1 MLVVVLVLEGRRGAQ
16 VEDGNEY
23 EETDNGA
30 NLDFG
35 FPTLDWRSL
44 VMRTSRHLEQVL
56 MHAASRL
63 AATGTK
69 RPTEVL
75 PLYKKFLKV
84 EEHRLRLKHHAGGG
98 GREICARR
106 AELIDVLLQYVFGAA
121 AATAARGNG
130 VGTVPLALIA
140 LGGYGRGE
148 LNPFSDIDVM
158 LLHKGTKKISPHLEE
173 MVEQVLYLLW
183 DSGFKVGHSTRSIK
197 EAIAEANRDMRT
209 KTAMLEAR
217 FLAGDADLAREFRR
231 QFRSK
236 CVKGYEREYAEM
248 RMRDQAARHKKF
260 GDSVYLQEPNLKSGC
275 GGLRDY
281 QNLLWMTYFKEG
293 SLSTNQLVG
302 KDWLSES
309 DQRRIE
315 NAYDFLLRLRTA
327 LHYAT
332 GRATDILHI
341 SLQEQIAERLNY
353 SSSNGQLRSE
363 ALMRDYYEHTRNVFR
378 ITERI
383 TEQFVG
389 GYVTS
394 KTRSLFSFLPLM
406 RANKTPVGNYF
417 FVRNK
422 QLHPARRDLFRKEPE
437 QMMRAFRLAQE
448 RDLDLS
454 PELEDLLSRSLAQV
468 TRTYQYASGPRAV
481 FNAILSCKG
490 KAGRILRMMHRV
502 DFLGRYIPEFGQLT
516 CLVQHEFMHRYTADE
531 HTLVCIDKL
540 DALAETHDPKLIAY
554 RKIFEQLEDPFVLYL
569 ALLLH
574 DSGKAIGARPHAE
587 ASALFAQRVA
597 ARLQLSSE
605 QRKSLILLVDHHLT
619 LSRTAQQRN
628 LDDPATVTEFA
639 HIVKHQ
645 KNLNALML
653 LTLADG
659 QGTSAEAWSDWKESL
674 VWELF
679 HETSRY
685 LADQKSYYEQTRIE
699 RESLEASVAAHL
711 PSDFAKEIEA
721 HFEFMPDNYFRASD
735 VPAIVDHLKLFRSFL
750 KNVSSQ
756 GEFLAPAVKWKAV
769 PGQGHSVVTFCT
781 WERERLLAK
790 IAGSFSV
797 VPLNILSADIF
808 PRGDNVLLG
817 IFRVCDTKG
826 RPVINPRDFELV
838 EQTLRRAL
846 EDEKFDFLPLIERAK
861 REILRVAPPIE
872 FPTRI
877 SIDSKTHPLY
887 ALIEIQAPD
896 RLGLLYDVLTCLD
909 RENLSVPLSRINTQA
924 GAAIDTLYV
933 VDRSTHANIT
943 DPHRIARIQER
954 LQDAILSGS
963 GAKST

>member
-1 MLVVVLVLEGRRGAQ
+1 MK
-16 VEDGNEY
+16 
-23 EETDNGA
+23 
-30 NLDFG
+30 
-35 FPTLDWRSL
+35 
-44 VMRTSRHLEQVL
+44 MSRHLEQVL
-56 MHAASRL
+56 AHAATSL
-63 AATGTK
+63 AATGTR

-84 EEHRLRLKHHAGGG
+84 EEHRLRLKHQAGGA

-106 AELIDVLLQYVFGAA
+106 AELIDVLLQYVFDAA
-121 AATAARGNG
+121 AIAARRNG
-130 VGTVPLALIA
+130 TAKVPLALIA

-158 LLHKGTKKISPHLEE
+158 LLHHQGKKGISPHLEE
-173 MVEQVLYLLW
+173 MVQQVLYLLW

-197 EAIAEANRDMRT
+197 EALAQANQDMRT
-209 KTAMLEAR
+209 KTAMLESR
-217 FLAGDADLAREFRR
+217 FLAGDAELAREFRR

-236 CVKGYEREYAEM
+236 CVNGYEREYVEL
-248 RMRDQAARHKKF
+248 RMQDQVARHKKF

-315 NAYDFLLRLRTA
+315 KAYDFLLRLRTA

-341 SLQEQIAERLNY
+341 NLQEEIAKRLDY
-353 SSSNGQLRSE
+353 SSGNGQLRSE
-363 ALMRDYYEHTRNVFR
+363 ALMRDYYEHTRDIFR
-378 ITERI
+378 VTERI
-383 TEQFVG
+383 TEQFVS

-394 KTRSLFSFLPLM
+394 KTRSLFSFLPLV
-406 RANKTPVGNYF
+406 RADKTPVGEFF

-422 QLHPARRDLFRKEPE
+422 HLHPVRRDLFRKDPE
-437 QMMRAFRLAQE
+437 QMMRAFQFAQE
-448 RDLDLS
+448 RGLDLS
-454 PELEDLLSRSLAQV
+454 PELEDLLSRSLGEV
-468 TRTYQYASGPRAV
+468 TRTYQYARGPRAI
-481 FNAILSCKG
+481 FKEILSQKG
-490 KAGRILRMMHRV
+490 RVGRILRMMHRV

-516 CLVQHEFMHRYTADE
+516 CLVQHEFLHRYTADE

-540 DALAETHDPKLIAY
+540 DALAQTNDSKLIAY

-574 DSGKAIGARPHAE
+574 DSGKAVGARPHSE

-605 QRKSLILLVDHHLT
+605 QRKALILLVDHHLT
-619 LSRTAQQRN
+619 LSMIAQQRN
-628 LDDPATVTEFA
+628 LDDPATVTDFA

-645 KNLNALML
+645 KNLNSLML

-659 QGTSAEAWSDWKESL
+659 QGTSAEGWSDWKESL
-674 VWELF
+674 VWALF
-679 HETSRY
+679 HETSRC
-685 LADQKSYYEQTRIE
+685 LADQKSYYEQTKVE
-699 RESLEASVAAHL
+699 RESLQASVTAKLSA
-711 PSDFAKEIEA
+711 DFAAEIEA

-735 VPAIVDHLKLFRSFL
+735 LSEIIEHLKLFRSFVE
-750 KNVSSQ
+750 NVGGDFPLTSAIQ
-756 GEFLAPAVKWKAV
+756 WKAV
-769 PGQGHSVVTFCT
+769 PEQGHSVVIFCT

-790 IAGSFSV
+790 VAGSFSV

-808 PRGDNVLLG
+808 QRGDNVVLG
-817 IFRVCDTKG
+817 VFRVCDTKA
-826 RPVINPRDFELV
+826 RPVTHQRDFTLV

-846 EDEKFDFLPLIERAK
+846 EDESFDFLPLIEKAK
-861 REILRVAPPIE
+861 RQSHCLTTGIE

-877 SIDSKTHPLY
+877 AIDNKTHPVY

-909 RENLSVPLSRINTQA
+909 RENLLVPLSRVNTQA

-933 VDRSTHANIT
+933 ADRSTRGKIT
-943 DPHRIARIQER
+943 DAHRIRAIQQR
-954 LQDAILSGS
+954 LQNAILSGS
-963 GAKST
+963 AAKSK

>member
-1 MLVVVLVLEGRRGAQ
+1 MK
-16 VEDGNEY
+16 
-23 EETDNGA
+23 
-30 NLDFG
+30 
-35 FPTLDWRSL
+35 
-44 VMRTSRHLEQVL
+44 TSRHLEQVL
-56 MHAASRL
+56 AHAASRL
-63 AATGTK
+63 AATGAR

-84 EEHRLRLKHHAGGG
+84 EEHRLRLKHQAGGG

-106 AELIDVLLQYVFGAA
+106 AELVDVLLQYVFGAA
-121 AATAARGNG
+121 ETSARGNG
-130 VGTVPLALIA
+130 AAKVPLALVA

-158 LLHKGTKKISPHLEE
+158 LLHDQEKKGISPHLEE
-173 MVEQVLYLLW
+173 MVQQVLYLLW

-197 EAIAEANRDMRT
+197 EAVAQANQDMRT
-209 KTAMLEAR
+209 KTAMLESR

-236 CVKGYEREYAEM
+236 CVNGCEREYVEL
-248 RMRDQAARHKKF
+248 RIQDQVARHKKF

-341 SLQEQIAERLNY
+341 SLQEQIAKRLDY
-353 SSSNGQLRSE
+353 SSGNPEDFRGSE
-363 ALMRDYYEHTRNVFR
+363 ELMRDYYEHTRNIFR
-378 ITERI
+378 VTERI
-383 TEQFVG
+383 TEQFVS

-406 RANKTPVGNYF
+406 RTHKTAVGDFF

-422 QLHPARRDLFRKEPE
+422 QLHPARRDLFRRDPE
-437 QMMRAFRLAQE
+437 QMMRAFEIAQE
-448 RDLDLS
+448 RGLDLS
-454 PELEDLLSRSLAQV
+454 PELEDLLSRSLGQV
-468 TRTYQYASGPRAV
+468 TRTYQYALGPRAI
-481 FNAILSCKG
+481 FKDILSKKG
-490 KAGRILRMMHRV
+490 RVGRILRMMHRV

-516 CLVQHEFMHRYTADE
+516 CLVQHEFLHRYTADE

-540 DALAETHDPKLIAY
+540 DALTQTNDPKLVPY
-554 RKIFEQLEDPFVLYL
+554 RKIFEKLEDPFVLYL

-574 DSGKAIGARPHAE
+574 DSGKAVGARPHSE

-619 LSRTAQQRN
+619 LSQTAQQRN
-628 LDDPATVTEFA
+628 LDDPATVTDFA

-659 QGTSAEAWSDWKESL
+659 QGTSAEEWSDWKESL
-674 VWELF
+674 VWALF
-679 HETSRY
+679 HETSRC
-685 LADQKSYYEQTRIE
+685 LADQRSYYERTKVQRA
-699 RESLEASVAAHL
+699 SLQASVTAKL
-711 PSDFAKEIEA
+711 PSDFAGEIEA

-735 VPAIVDHLKLFRSFL
+735 VPEIIEHLKLFRSFL
-750 KNVSSQ
+750 ENVSSE
-756 GEFLAPAVKWKAV
+756 GNFPLAPAIQWKAV
-769 PGQGHSVVTFCT
+769 PEQGHTVVIFCT

-790 IAGSFSV
+790 VAGSFSV

-808 PRGDNVLLG
+808 PRGDNVVLCV
-817 IFRVCDTKG
+817 FRVCDTKA
-826 RPVINPRDFELV
+826 RPVTHQRDFTLV

-846 EDEKFDFLPLIERAK
+846 EDESFDFLPLIEKAK
-861 REILRVAPPIE
+861 RQSHRLTTGIE

-877 SIDSKTHPLY
+877 AIDNKTHPVY

-896 RLGLLYDVLTCLD
+896 RIGLLYDVLTCLD
-909 RENLSVPLSRINTQA
+909 RENLLVPLSRINTQA

-933 VDRSTHANIT
+933 VDRSTRAKIT
-943 DPHRIARIQER
+943 DSHRIRTIQQR
-954 LQDAILSGS
+954 LQNAILGG
-963 GAKST
+963 GASKSK